1 MMRPRDLQLGLSR
14 RCNADWPTESTTMT
28 GELAEENEPE
38 DSTTTPEAFTED
50 VEGTTR
56 PMIRGRQRR
65 LRSLDGRPGELST
78 MTDAL

>member
-1 MMRPRDLQLGLSR
+1 MMRPRERQLGFI
-14 RCNADWPTESTTMT
+14 CWFHTDWPVESTTMT